1 MAVTTNPFY
10 EQQRLRAQQQAKAQ
24 EDEALQ
30 ALRRRLAAQGGLSGG
45 AGLQIEQQIR
55 EKGQQMLGGQLQ
67 DITAQEAQFNL
78 QQQEAEKARQFQAG
92 ESALAR
98 QAQEALLGRQL
109 TSQEAL
115 LGKQLTSQER
125 LQQMGQQF
133 QAGESAQERAARL
146 GLQQEAQKFQA
157 GESSLARQ
165 FAQQQQVTQNEFA
178 KIESSL
184 GRDAAL
190 KLQQVQNDA
199 AVQLKNL
206 DMGIQREGFINQ
218 KDLQDIQIRSNERL
232 DALRTEYLK
241 AKDLADRNIL
251 DKQIKNEM
259 TSGLM
264 AQAIDLAQMAKAGLQ
279 PSEVAGML
287 NSFLSDAIQI
297 KPDGTFSI
305 KPNWQPVAPI
315 PTASSYTP
323 LTSPSI
329 NVNIGGGAGPG
340 RGAIGGLI

>member
-241 AKDLADRNIL
+241 AKDLADRGIIE
-251 DKQIKNEM
+251 KQIKNEV

-264 AQAIDLAQMAKAGLQ
+264 SQAIDLAQMAKAGLA
-279 PSEVAGML
+279 PSEVAGMI
-287 NSFLSDAIQI
+287 NSFLGQAVQI
-297 KPDGTFSI
+297 KPDGSFSI
-305 KPNWQPVAPI
+305 NPNWQPAATI
-315 PTASSYTP
+315 PAGSSYSP
-323 LTSPSI
+323 LTNPSI
-329 NVNIGGGAGPG
+329 NVNVGAGPI
-340 RGAIGGLI
+340 RGVGPGSR

>member
-199 AVQLKNL
+199 AVQIKNL
-206 DMGIQREGFINQ
+206 DMGIAREGFINQ
-218 KDLQDIQIRSNERL
+218 KDLADAKIRSDERL
-232 DALRTEYLK
+232 DTLRIEYLK
-241 AKDLADRNIL
+241 AKDLADRGIIE
-251 DKQIKNEM
+251 KQIKNEV

-264 AQAIDLAQMAKAGLQ
+264 SQAIDLAQMAKAGLA

-287 NSFLSDAIQI
+287 NSFLGQAVQI
-297 KPDGTFSI
+297 KPDGSFSI
-305 KPNWQPVAPI
+305 NPNWQPVAAI
-315 PTASSYTP
+315 PAGSSYSP
-323 LTSPSI
+323 LTSPNI
-329 NVNIGGGAGPG
+329 NVNISPARG
-340 RGAIGGLI
+340 GAIGEFY

>member
-1 MAVTTNPFY
+1 MAVTTKTTNPFY
-10 EQQRLRAQQQAKAQ
+10 EQQRLRAQQQAKSQ

-67 DITAQEAQFNL
+67 EITAQESQFNL

-109 TSQEAL
+109 TSQESL

-146 GLQQEAQKFQA
+146 GLQQEAQRFQG
-157 GESSLARQ
+157 GESALARQ
-165 FAQQQQVTQNEFA
+165 FAKEQQVSQNEFA
-178 KIESSL
+178 KLESSL
-184 GRDAAL
+184 GRDAAM

-218 KDLQDIQIRSNERL
+218 QDLQNAQIRSSERL
-232 DALRTEYLK
+232 DSLRTEYLK
-241 AKDLADRNIL
+241 AKDLADRGIIE
-251 DKQIKNEM
+251 KQIKNEL
-259 TSGLM
+259 TTGLM
-264 AQAIDLAQMAKAGLQ
+264 SQAIDLAQMAKAGLS

-287 NSFLSDAIQI
+287 NSFLGEAVQI
-297 KPDGTFSI
+297 RSDGTFSVSS
-305 KPNWQPVAPI
+305 NWN
-315 PTASSYTP
+315 PTANIASGQYTP
-323 LTSPSI
+323 ITDSDLYI
-329 NVNIGGGAGPG
+329 NLGVGGN
-340 RGAIGGLI
+340 